1 MKPFEFKTG
10 ERAGRQTVVLLHS
23 SASSSRQ
30 WTALVDLLSP
40 RFDVRTVDFHGHGTQ
55 PAWRGERQLMLA
67 DEAALIE
74 PILREAGPV
83 HLIGHSYGGAVAA
96 KVAAMLPHAV
106 HSLVVY
112 EPVLFRALFDDAPH
126 AAAAREVS
134 VMSASLG
141 RDLDAGDDLAAAQTF
156 VSYWAG
162 RGAWGHMSA
171 DRRNAVA
178 VRMRAVQPQFDAL
191 VRDNFAFDRLPD
203 CPTLFLTGAATVA
216 STRRIGEI
224 ARRRRPQARH
234 RVLDGMG
241 HMGPITHASAVNRCL
256 EQFLRECEA
265 PRATRAL
272 QPWSEL
278 ISAPA

>member
-1 MKPFEFKTG
+1 MKPFEFRTG
-10 ERAGRQTVVLLHS
+10 ERAGRQSVVLLHS

-30 WTALVDLLSP
+30 WTALVELLSP

-55 PAWRGERQLMLA
+55 TAWRGERLLTLA
-67 DEAALIE
+67 DEAALVE
-74 PILREAGPV
+74 PILHEAGPV

-96 KVAAMLPHAV
+96 KVAAMFPQAV
-106 HSLVVY
+106 CSLTVY
-112 EPVLFRALFDDAPH
+112 EPVLFRALLDDDPQ
-126 AAAAREVS
+126 AAAAQEVAGL
-134 VMSASLG
+134 SAMLG
-141 RDLDAGDDLAAAQTF
+141 RNLDAGDDLSAAQTF

-191 VRDNFAFDRLPD
+191 IRDDFAFDRLPD

-224 ARRRRPQARH
+224 ARRRRSQARH
-234 RVLDGMG
+234 RVLAGMG
-241 HMGPITHASAVNRCL
+241 HMGPITHASAVNRDL
-256 EQFLRECEA
+256 EQFLREYEA
-265 PRATRAL
+265 PRATPVL
-272 QPWSEL
+272 WGWSEL
-278 ISAPA
+278 VSAPA